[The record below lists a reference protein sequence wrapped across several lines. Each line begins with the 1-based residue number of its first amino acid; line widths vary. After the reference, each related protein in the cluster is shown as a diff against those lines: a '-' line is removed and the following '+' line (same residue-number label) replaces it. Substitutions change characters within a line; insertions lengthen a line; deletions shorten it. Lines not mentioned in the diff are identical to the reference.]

1 MKKHIQILSSLIFLT
16 LPACFESSQ
25 AKDDLQKPAVAA
37 VANTDC
43 AHDDKT
49 FRCVEV
55 LKNYDGDTLTVN
67 IPNVPALIG
76 KKISVRVHGIDT
88 PEVKTK
94 NQCEKEAGR
103 MARNLVTSTL
113 KNAKSIELHNVQRD
127 KYFRILAD
135 VMVDG
140 RSLKDVLLKNNLA
153 YAYDGGTKQH
163 PDWCKSLRQP
173 ASK

>member
-1 MKKHIQILSSLIFLT
+1 MKKHIQIFTGLLFLT
-16 LPACFESSQ
+16 LPACLENSQ
-25 AKDDLQKPAVAA
+25 AKDSAPAPAPVAA
-37 VANTDC
+37 SSTC

-55 LKNYDGDTLTVN
+55 LKNYDGDTITVN

-76 KKISVRVHGIDT
+76 KKISVRVFGIDT

-103 MARNLVTSTL
+103 MARNLVASTL
-113 KNAKSIELHNVQRD
+113 KNAKSVELHNVQRD

-153 YAYDGGTKQH
+153 YAYEGGTKQH

>member
-1 MKKHIQILSSLIFLT
+1 MKNSILILSSLVLLA
-16 LPACFESSQ
+16 LPACLESSQ
-25 AKDDLQKPAVAA
+25 AQNSTKVSATDAA
-37 VANTDC
+37 SNAACT
-43 AHDDKT
+43 HDDKT

-103 MARNLVTSTL
+103 RARNLVTSTL

-153 YAYDGGTKQH
+153 YSYDGGTKQH